1 MVFLVDVGKPNM
13 KYKKKGSANQGGA
26 TRFKKGQVANPKGR
40 PKGTAN
46 RFSIADLAK
55 AIKFVERDKQQTFMA
70 VWIEAAWGNA
80 SDMSTIANYM
90 LPKLRSIE
98 GLVGTFEA
106 SMDDDTAERIQNK
119 LKERFEQ

>member
-1 MVFLVDVGKPNM
+1 MTR
-13 KYKKKGSANQGGA
+13 YIKKGNANQGGA

-46 RFSIADLAK
+46 RFSIVDLAK
-55 AIKFVERDKQQTFMA
+55 AIKFVEQGKQQTFMA

-80 SDMSTIANYM
+80 SDMSTIVNYM

-98 GLVGTFEA
+98 GLMGIASFEA
-106 SMDDDTAERIQNK
+106 SMTDEIAKGIQDK
-119 LKERFEQ
+119 LKERFG